1 MSFKKLLIPLPTTN
15 LVFYGKITKMTT
27 SAPINFETT
36 TRKTIPKPKIPTYSP
51 TIITP
56 RPEPKIPTYQT
67 TTVEIKSKISATKKS
82 AVSVTTSTT
91 DNLEINY
98 LEEPLSTT
106 NQMTTDSAEEFLKF
120 ASKFNGSKSQD
131 KVESMNVTTTR
142 AAEIFNIISRF
153 DETKTKEMKNNSTV
167 SSQNQK
173 SKFLKYALKFN
184 RLF

>member
-15 LVFYGKITKMTT
+15 LVYYGKMTT
-27 SAPINFETT
+27 SAPMVFETT
-36 TRKTIPKPKIPTYSP
+36 TKKTIPKPKIPTYSP

-56 RPEPKIPTYQT
+56 RPEPQIPTYPT
-67 TTVEIKSKISATKKS
+67 TTDEIKSKISATTKL
-82 AVSVTTSTT
+82 AVSVTSSTT

-106 NQMTTDSAEEFLKF
+106 NQMTTDS
-120 ASKFNGSKSQD
+120 KFNGSKSQD
-131 KVESMNVTTTR
+131 KVESKNVTSTTR